1 MQKQTRKYKKTEI
14 LFSPH
19 KWHHSS
25 QLTDIAIVIALVS
38 TGKSPEIQ
46 FINLIRTYV
55 CLLLITSHHTYY
67 NYPRHNCHAE
77 PPTRHSTWQDNGW
90 REGIATQLVCH
101 LISSLRGSF
110 PGIVKTWKF
119 TRTLIKYRVYTCEV
133 IIIILADSNEHL
145 ITQKNYHLVRS
156 NGWHL

>member
-1 MQKQTRKYKKTEI
+1 MQKQTRKYKKTEF
-14 LFSPH
+14 LFFPH

-25 QLTDIAIVIALVS
+25 QLTNIAIVIALVP

-77 PPTRHSTWQDNGW
+77 PPTRRTWQDNGR
-90 REGIATQLVCH
+90 REAEEKSRNSNSTRVSFNFVTPWFLPWDRQDMEVHEDINQ
-101 LISSLRGSF
+101 IS
-110 PGIVKTWKF
+110 
-119 TRTLIKYRVYTCEV
+119 C
-133 IIIILADSNEHL
+133 
-145 ITQKNYHLVRS
+145 VRAKLLLLFWQIRMS
-156 NGWHL
+156 I